1 MFRGGMARGAR
12 AHQEEAEA
20 GQHDHGDSE
29 DQLALAGGEIHA
41 RYFFRRTG
49 LSQNGVGASRGAAW
63 SRPPPSEGGGPAA
76 AFPVP
81 AAPFP
86 DLPFPVLPFPVPP
99 PRRGPPE
106 LPRPGQNP
114 PFRDRCGGP
123 AWPPPPAGPA
133 PAGPPPAGPDG

>member
-86 DLPFPVLPFPVPP
+86 VLPFPVPP
-99 PRRGPPE
+99 PRREPPE
-106 LPRPGQNP
+106 LPRPGQKP